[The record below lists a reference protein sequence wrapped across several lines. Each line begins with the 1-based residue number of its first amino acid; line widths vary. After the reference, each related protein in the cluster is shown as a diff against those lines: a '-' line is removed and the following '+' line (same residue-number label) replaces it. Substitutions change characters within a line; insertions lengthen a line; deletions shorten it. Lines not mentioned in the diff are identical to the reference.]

1 MILTVIIPAL
11 DEARTIRG
19 IVQRTLAVCA
29 DVAVIDDGSRDG
41 TADALAGL
49 PVTVLRHDAN
59 RGKAAALRTGFAWAL
74 ASGAGAI
81 VTQDGDGQHRPE
93 DIPRLVQAARRHP
106 DRLVIAARLLGRED
120 YPLARNLANRWADF
134 WISWAAGHRVV
145 DSQSGQRLYPAALL
159 RAIPLDRLAGG
170 FAFEGETVIRAARC
184 GFLTVAV
191 PIVAIHHAD
200 GRRSHFRPVRDFACI
215 GRMVAGS
222 LLRSGMNPRGLWR
235 SLRDSPL
242 VVQVREPTPP
252 PAIASKRTSKLTL
265 E

>member
-1 MILTVIIPAL
+1 MKLAVIIPAL
-11 DEARTIRG
+11 DEMRTIRG

-41 TADALAGL
+41 TGEALAGL

-74 ASGAGAI
+74 ASGATAI

-93 DIPRLVQAARRHP
+93 DITRLVQAARRHP
-106 DRLVIAARLLGRED
+106 DRLVIAARLHGREN
-120 YPLARNLANRWADF
+120 YPPARNLANRWADF

-159 RAIPLDRLAGG
+159 RNVPLERLAAG
-170 FAFEGETVIRAARC
+170 FAFESEIVIRAARS

-191 PIVAIHHAD
+191 PITAIHEAS
-200 GRRSHFRPVRDFACI
+200 GRRSHFRPVRDFARI
-215 GRMVAGS
+215 ARMIAGY
-222 LLRSGMNPRGLWR
+222 LLRSGMNPRGLWC
-235 SLRDSPL
+235 SLCDAPL
-242 VVQVREPTPP
+242 VLNVREATAP